1 VRTPLDVVVV
11 SGILMAVQTP
21 LETPIQRHLNRNAM
35 AAIVVAIARNV
46 FALAWRENNKSDE
59 KQETNLYT

>member
-1 VRTPLDVVVV
+1 
-11 SGILMAVQTP
+11 
-21 LETPIQRHLNRNAM
+21 M

-46 FALAWRENNKSDE
+46 FALAWRENNKNDE

>member
-1 VRTPLDVVVV
+1 
-11 SGILMAVQTP
+11 
-21 LETPIQRHLNRNAM
+21 M